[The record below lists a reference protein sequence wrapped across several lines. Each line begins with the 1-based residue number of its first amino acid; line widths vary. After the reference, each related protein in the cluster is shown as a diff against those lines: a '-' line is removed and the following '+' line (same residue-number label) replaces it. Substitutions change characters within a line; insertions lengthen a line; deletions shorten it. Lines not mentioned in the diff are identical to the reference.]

1 MKKTFLFTIL
11 VCIALAVNAFS
22 GGAGSSSS
30 PYLVSNADDL
40 AEVSGSSYYKLTN
53 DIDLTEWIAVNAPSQ
68 GWIPIANFN
77 GVFDGAN
84 YTIKGL
90 MINRNSDNVGLFG
103 YCAYD
108 ECVIKNVS
116 IINPQIK
123 GGNYVGTIAGSADHI
138 ENCHVIGGSI
148 EGTNYVG
155 GIAGVL
161 NTEDF
166 ALNDYNA
173 DESHSFA
180 IKQSSASVNIFA
192 VSHVGG
198 IVGATHS
205 STYAHSWVGS
215 IYRHTGSATVTNCY
229 FNGRIVA
236 TGNSVGGI
244 VGGNYMAAYLSPYG
258 TFDYC
263 KEIAYVTSNY
273 ARGSVTGI
281 SNVGGIVG
289 NNCLNTE
296 KNVCILDTLSARE
309 ASYRISK
316 DAKGDN
322 RAWNQTVIIQGRR
335 DVAVDDSPAQGTSAV
350 LSTLRRMATYENM
363 GWDFYNIWDIQQ
375 GESFPYLFD
384 QSAPLAK
391 VTNFEAGTRATISGS
406 ATKNGFVGIIVR
418 GVPYE
423 TQSIDGEWKITIGAI
438 ESGTPALYY
447 FREKGLAP
455 SYPQVATAT
464 SSSGIL
470 ASSMDD
476 EVKEYQWENVRIMH
490 VISNGKV
497 VKRKKYMIK

>member
-1 MKKTFLFTIL
+1 MNKVICFISLIWSSVF
-11 VCIALAVNAFS
+11 AQAFS
-22 GGAGSSSS
+22 GGSGTVSS

-40 AEVSGSSYYKLTN
+40 AEVSGSSCYKMTC
-53 DIDLTEWIAVNAPSQ
+53 DIDLTEWIAENGTSQ
-68 GWIPIANFN
+68 GWIPIVNFN

-84 YTIKGL
+84 YAIKGL

-123 GGNYVGTIAGSADHI
+123 GGNYVGTIAGAADHI
-138 ENCHVIGGSI
+138 ENCHVIGGCI

-161 NTEDF
+161 NTEGF

-173 DESHSFA
+173 NESHSFA
-180 IKQSSASVNIFA
+180 IRQSSASVNIVA
-192 VSHVGG
+192 VSYVGG

-215 IYRHTGSATVTNCY
+215 IYTHTGSATVTDCY

-263 KEIAYVTSNY
+263 KEIAYVTNNY
-273 ARGSVTGI
+273 ARGSVIGI
-281 SNVGGIVG
+281 GNVGGIVG
-289 NNCLNTE
+289 YNCMTTV
-296 KNVCILDTLSARE
+296 KNVCILDTLSSRE

-316 DAKGDN
+316 DAQGDN

-335 DVAVDDSPAQGTSAV
+335 EVTVDDSPAQGTSTV

-363 GWDFYNIWDIQQ
+363 GWDFYNTWDLQQ

-391 VTNFEAGTRATISGS
+391 VTSFEAGTRATISGT
-406 ATKNGFVGIIVR
+406 ATKNGFVGVIIK
-418 GVPYE
+418 GVVYE
-423 TQSIDGEWKITIGAI
+423 TQAIDGEWKITLGAI

-447 FREKGLAP
+447 FREMGLAP
-455 SYPQVATAT
+455 SFPQIATAT

-470 ASSMDD
+470 APSMDD

-490 VISNGKV
+490 VLRNGKV
-497 VKRKKYMIK
+497 IERKKYIIK